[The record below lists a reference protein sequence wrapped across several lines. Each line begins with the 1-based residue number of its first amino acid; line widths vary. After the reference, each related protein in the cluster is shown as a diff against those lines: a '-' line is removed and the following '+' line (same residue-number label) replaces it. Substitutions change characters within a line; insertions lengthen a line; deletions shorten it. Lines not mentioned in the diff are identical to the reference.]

1 MKKYIYILSAI
12 LLSAIACTAEKE
24 SVTPE
29 EANMEGKVT
38 YIMKVTLP
46 ESIVATRA
54 TWTSAGED
62 AYKPVLRNIYV
73 ATFGTSHYL
82 NDYTRAVRCDKD
94 GKNLSQDWSSIV
106 NGQTFY
112 FKVTLVA
119 TQSKRTVHV
128 IGNGPDQIDF
138 NAYESE
144 IMTKLTTNDK
154 VGGYWQ
160 YFELANGTAD
170 ADGST
175 TDEATA
181 AFSDVRLM
189 RNFAKV
195 NLTIDTDKVK
205 NFQLTGFNVY
215 NTPKSGSYAI
225 WKKVKGKT
233 MADSTVFV
241 TDYASKNFET
251 LLVDADLRNGSLADT
266 TTMDMTEPTTTETYN
281 PSIKYLYERP
291 DRDGDRPYII
301 IKGKYKE
308 EGKEFD
314 TADTY
319 YRIDFVDRDGNYLP
333 ILRNF
338 EYTIKLTSVAKRGK
352 TNPQECVASNSNVSS
367 LTETESLTDLADGV
381 SRIYVQWLNKAYL
394 ESATKVA
401 FKYKYLRDAA
411 NDSDSYPATFQI
423 LTGADQTNPA
433 SWENVT
439 ASSFTNGSYALEA
452 ITIKNGTGN
461 NNYGW
466 VDGGVTGDDGWKT
479 IYFDLNTPSTTN
491 QLSTT
496 FRVIGTTADGQK
508 LYRQITIF
516 LLPQQKFKSV
526 SWKTYGSFS
535 ATNEEQN
542 KVDVTIELP
551 AGLPSS
557 VFPLN
562 LIFEDSARR
571 LNPAGTDMPVTSVT
585 AGESITERN
594 SNTYQFEKTIF
605 YSEYTGPI
613 AKNGYKV
620 TCEFMRISDGGT
632 YLYFTSKYFHTV
644 FIQISDSEETG
655 NGYTEKSN

>member
-1 MKKYIYILSAI
+1 MKKYIYILSAL

-54 TWTSAGED
+54 TWTSASED
-62 AYKPVLRNIYV
+62 ANMPVLRNIYV

-82 NDYTRAVRCDKD
+82 NDYTRAVRCDEN
-94 GKNLSQDWSSIV
+94 GNNLSQDWSGIV

-160 YFELANGTAD
+160 YFELSNGTAN

-195 NLTIDTDKVK
+195 NLTVDPKVQ
-205 NFQLTGFNVY
+205 NFRLTGFNVY

-233 MADSTVFV
+233 MTDSTVFV

-291 DRDGDRPYII
+291 DRDTDRPYVI
-301 IKGKYKE
+301 IKGFYKE
-308 EGKEFD
+308 GD
-314 TADTY
+314 TEDAAETY
-319 YRIDFVDRDGNYLP
+319 YRLDFVDRDGNYLP

-352 TNPQECVASNSNVSS
+352 TNPQDCVASNSNVST
-367 LTETESLTDLADGV
+367 LTETQNLTDLADGV

-394 ESATKVA
+394 NSATMQG
-401 FKYKYLRDAA
+401 FKYMYLKNAA
-411 NDSDSYPATFQI
+411 TETESSKATFKV
-423 LTGADQTNPA
+423 LTGSDPSISTSWTDITSTTEFPYAA
-433 SWENVT
+433 S
-439 ASSFTNGSYALEA
+439 A
-452 ITIKNGTGN
+452 ISIKSD
-461 NNYGW
+461 YGW
-466 VDGGVTGDDGWKT
+466 DNGGTLGSDGWRT
-479 IYFDLNTPSTTN
+479 VYFDVNTPSTTD

-496 FRVIGTTADGQK
+496 FRVIGTTDDGQK
-508 LYRQITIF
+508 LYRDITVF
-516 LLPQQKFKSV
+516 VLPEQKFKSV
-526 SWKTYGSFS
+526 SWVTDGSFS
-535 ATNEEQN
+535 ADNAN
-542 KVDVTIELP
+542 ANGVHVTIELP

-557 VFPLN
+557 VFPLTI
-562 LIFEDSARR
+562 IFEDSARK
-571 LNPAGTDMPVTSVT
+571 LNPAGTDMPVTSVS
-585 AGESITERN
+585 AGESIAGRG
-594 SNTYQFEKTIF
+594 SNTYQFEKTIS
-605 YSEYTGPI
+605 YIEYGKTI
-613 AKNGYKV
+613 ADNDYKV
-620 TCEFMRISDGGT
+620 TCEFVRISDGPT
-632 YLYFTSKYFHTV
+632 NLYFTNKYFHTV
-644 FIQISDSEETG
+644 YIELPANNGEGNTFIVKNTT
-655 NGYTEKSN
+655 NP

>member
-1 MKKYIYILSAI
+1 MKKYIYILSAL

-54 TWTSAGED
+54 TWISADED
-62 AYKPVLRNIYV
+62 ANKPVLRNIYV

-94 GKNLSQDWSSIV
+94 GKNLSQDWSGIE
-106 NGQTFY
+106 NGKTFY

-160 YFELANGTAD
+160 YFELSNGTAN

-181 AFSDVRLM
+181 AFSNVRLI

-195 NLTIDTDKVK
+195 NLTVDPKVQ
-205 NFQLTGFNVY
+205 NFTLTGFNVY
-215 NTPKSGSYAI
+215 NTPNSGSYAI
-225 WKKVKGKT
+225 WKKSDKT
-233 MADSTVFV
+233 FV
-241 TDYASKNFET
+241 TDYASKSFDA
-251 LLVDADLRNGSLADT
+251 LLIDPELRNGSVSET
-266 TTMDMTEPTTTETYN
+266 TTMDMTKPTTDTDDTEESEYS

-291 DRDGDRPYII
+291 DQESDRPYII

-308 EGKEFD
+308 EGKDFD

-319 YRIDFVDRDGNYLP
+319 YRLDFVDRDGNYLP

-394 ESATKVA
+394 ESATRVA
-401 FKYKYLRDAA
+401 FKYKYLKDAA
-411 NDSDSYPATFQI
+411 NDSDSSPATFKI
-423 LTGADQTNPA
+423 LTGDDPTNPA
-433 SWENVT
+433 SWTDVK
-439 ASSFTNGSYALEA
+439 ADSFTDGSYALEA

-466 VDGGVTGDDGWKT
+466 VDGGETGDDGWKT
-479 IYFDLNTPSTTN
+479 ILFDLNTPSTTD

-562 LIFEDSARR
+562 IIFEDTKRK
-571 LNPAGTDMPVTSVT
+571 LNPEGTDMPVTSIV
-585 AGESITERN
+585 AGESIIGSVT
-594 SNTYQFEKTIF
+594 SATYQFEKTIF
-605 YSEYTGPI
+605 YSEYTEN
-613 AKNGYKV
+613 KKV
-620 TCEFMRISDGGT
+620 ECKFKRISDGNT
-632 YLYFTSKYFHTV
+632 ELYLTTKPKGKYFHTV
-644 FIQISDSEETG
+644 NFTIPEGADSGEVLL
-655 NGYTEKSN
+655 NN